1 MSDSLRP
8 HGLQHTRLPFTIFRS
23 LLKLMSIELVMPS
36 NHFILYHPPPCP
48 PALSLSSIRVFTT
61 ESDLHIRWPKHWSFS
76 FSISPSSK
84 YSGLI
89 SFRMDWFDLLHRIH
103 SLIKLNSRSWNQEM
117 NCHSWAAC
125 LSLDLDC
132 SKDDQPWSPLSSPF
146 LSVLQTTSQLLT
158 FLFHISV
165 SVHIA
170 LCLTIIE
177 TSLLPT
183 LKILNS
189 SLYHMQGPLYCGSNL
204 YSSYL
209 SCIYTLSTNRWLPA
223 PPRCPAS
230 SHCFH
235 CLEMLSQ
242 WQATQVAQW

>member
-1 MSDSLRP
+1 
-8 HGLQHTRLPFTIFRS
+8 
-23 LLKLMSIELVMPS
+23 MPS
-36 NHFILYHPPPCP
+36 NHFILYHPPPSP
-48 PALSLSSIRVFTT
+48 PALSLSSIRVFTS

-76 FSISPSSK
+76 FSISPSSE

-89 SFRMDWFDLLHRIH
+89 SFRMDWFDLPHRIH
-103 SLIKLNSRSWNQEM
+103 CLIKLNSRSWNQEM

-125 LSLDLDC
+125 LSLDLDRN
-132 SKDDQPWSPLSSPF
+132 KDDQPRSPLSSPF

-189 SLYHMQGPLYCGSNL
+189 SLYHMQGPLYCGCNL
-204 YSSYL
+204 CSSYPF
-209 SCIYTLSTNRWLPA
+209 CICTLPTNRWLPA

-230 SHCFH
+230 SHCFL
-235 CLEMLSQ
+235 CPEMLSQ
-242 WQATQVAQW
+242 RRATRVAQW